1 MPDFDENTIGH
12 GENPVENKTNLEAMS
27 AAMDM
32 FLTASDSL
40 PFPDILDIDIKSEI
54 DTLVGGHNDLA
65 GFNFNDMPALEFE
78 DVHDIRW
85 FNSNSNQST
94 LDFNGADG
102 EGPTMVNPNA
112 VMPVVSLASNA
123 RSPSPSFRES
133 HLTFSPATIK
143 IPASQTKAVV
153 DQQVSY
159 AVKKDLV
166 RNLQD
171 VGAIAV
177 DRQKRTAQV
186 HTQVKLAKVTPILAR
201 PASTATSLIRT
212 VTPTTTH
219 VRKVVPAAVATTVPT
234 TISSRTTVFSD
245 GTGDDVRA
253 QLRAFP
259 KPAHFPYFKTAPNG
273 WKNSV
278 RHNLSLNKCFEK
290 IEKPA
295 LNGAQRKGCLWAMNP
310 AKISKMDDEVQ
321 KWSRKDPLAIRKAM
335 LNPGECMLNN
345 RINK

>member
-12 GENPVENKTNLEAMS
+12 YENPVENKTNLETMS

-40 PFPDILDIDIKSEI
+40 SFPDILDIDIKSEI
-54 DTLVGGHNDLA
+54 DTLVGGHNDLS

-94 LDFNGADG
+94 LDFSGGDG

-143 IPASQTKAVV
+143 IPAAKAKAVV
-153 DQQVSY
+153 EAASQQ

-171 VGAIAV
+171 VGTIAA
-177 DRQKRTAQV
+177 DRHKRAAQV
-186 HTQVKLAKVTPILAR
+186 QTQVKLSKVTPILAR
-201 PASTATSLIRT
+201 PATTILAPELKTVRTMQTAKSIQQPTILTFRNTVSRPITSATTMAVTNAHAQATSLIRT
-212 VTPTTTH
+212 VTPTTH
-219 VRKVVPAAVATTVPT
+219 VRKMVPSATGTMVST
-234 TISSRTTVFSD
+234 TLASRTAVFSD
-245 GTGDDVRA
+245 SAGDDVRA

-259 KPAHFPYFKTAPNG
+259 KPAYSYSCLIAMAL
-273 WKNSV
+273 KNS
-278 RHNLSLNKCFEK
+278 RSGSLPVSEIYNFMC
-290 IEKPA
+290 
-295 LNGAQRKGCLWAMNP
+295 R
-310 AKISKMDDEVQ
+310 
-321 KWSRKDPLAIRKAM
+321 
-335 LNPGECMLNN
+335 
-345 RINK
+345 

>member
-12 GENPVENKTNLEAMS
+12 DESPVENKTNLEAMS

-40 PFPDILDIDIKSEI
+40 SFPDILDIDIKSEI
-54 DTLVGGHNDLA
+54 DTLVGGHNDLS

-94 LDFNGADG
+94 LDFSGGDG
-102 EGPTMVNPNA
+102 DGPTMVNPNA
-112 VMPVVSLASNA
+112 VMPVVSLANNA
-123 RSPSPSFRES
+123 RSPSPSFRDS

-143 IPASQTKAVV
+143 IPASKAKAVV
-153 DQQVSY
+153 EAAAQQ

-171 VGAIAV
+171 VGAIAA
-177 DRQKRTAQV
+177 DRHKRTAQV
-186 HTQVKLAKVTPILAR
+186 QTQVKLAKVTPILAK
-201 PASTATSLIRT
+201 PATTATSLIRT
-212 VTPTTTH
+212 VTPTH
-219 VRKVVPAAVATTVPT
+219 VRKVVPAAAAAATVPAT
-234 TISSRTTVFSD
+234 LASRTTVFSD

-310 AKISKMDDEVQ
+310 AKISKMDDE
-321 KWSRKDPLAIRKAM
+321 
-335 LNPGECMLNN
+335 NT
-345 RINK
+345 

>member
-153 DQQVSY
+153 DQQ

-201 PASTATSLIRT
+201 PASTVLAPELKTVRT
-212 VTPTTTH
+212 IQTTKSTQQPTILTF
-219 VRKVVPAAVATTVPT
+219 RNTV
-234 TISSRTTVFSD
+234 SR
-245 GTGDDVRA
+245 
-253 QLRAFP
+253 
-259 KPAHFPYFKTAPNG
+259 
-273 WKNSV
+273 
-278 RHNLSLNKCFEK
+278 
-290 IEKPA
+290 
-295 LNGAQRKGCLWAMNP
+295 
-310 AKISKMDDEVQ
+310 
-321 KWSRKDPLAIRKAM
+321 
-335 LNPGECMLNN
+335 
-345 RINK
+345 